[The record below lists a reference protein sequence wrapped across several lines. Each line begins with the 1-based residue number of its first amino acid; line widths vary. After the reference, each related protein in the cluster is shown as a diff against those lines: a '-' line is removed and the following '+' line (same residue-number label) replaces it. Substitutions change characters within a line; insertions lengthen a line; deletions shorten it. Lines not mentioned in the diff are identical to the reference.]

1 MRGVKTGGGEG
12 IVWWRL
18 QMEMAMAAKDSGA
31 LLLAAAA
38 GGSSSSSFPLVV
50 PSRPFPSML
59 SATLDLATESLSQA
73 PRFSISESHYLGCSL
88 SFL

>member
-18 QMEMAMAAKDSGA
+18 QMEMAMDAKDSGA

-38 GGSSSSSFPLVV
+38 ASLASW
-50 PSRPFPSML
+50 SRPVPLML
-59 SATLDLATESLSQA
+59 SASTAIFDIRVTLPRMLSLTVYCRVQ
-73 PRFSISESHYLGCSL
+73 
-88 SFL
+88 